1 MRARGDSAAHKAL
14 AEGEAAQRR
23 RAEALRKSEARFR
36 AAVDAV
42 QGVLWTN
49 NPRGEMEGE
58 QPGWAALTGQSFES
72 YQGYGWAEAVHP
84 DDREPTIEAWN
95 EAVAERKT
103 FIFDHRVRRRD
114 GVWRLFSIRAVPIF
128 ADDGAVAEWV
138 GVHTDITEERAAQ
151 DRLLEESR
159 TLETLSKT
167 GEALVAELDLERVV
181 QTVTNAGVAL
191 TGAHFGAF
199 FYNVQ
204 EAGETYMLY
213 TLSGVERSAFENFP
227 MPRATAVF
235 RPTFQGEGVI
245 RSDDIRKDPRYGKT
259 GPYHGMPKGHL
270 PVCSYLAA
278 PVMSRS
284 GEVIGGLFF
293 GHPQAAR
300 FNERHERLM
309 VGLAAQAAIAMENAR
324 LFQAVQRSNETLEQR
339 VAERTADLETAHDAL
354 RQAQKMEAIGQLT
367 GGIAHDFNNLLQG
380 VVGSLDLIRRRSHD
394 SERVQRWADAG
405 LKAAERGAKL
415 TGQLLAFSRSQR
427 IEVEP
432 LILRPLVENMRELL
446 GRTLGPTVEIIVDL
460 DDTDVPVLSDPT
472 QLEMALLN
480 LAINARDAMPDGGVL
495 TIAAQRRDIKDDAE
509 LGDGEYMELSVRD
522 TGSGMP
528 PEVMAR
534 AFDPFFTTKDVG
546 KGTGLGLSQVY
557 GIARQAGG
565 GVRIESLVDEGTI
578 VRVLLRR
585 TEATADA
592 EPTPADTAAGA
603 QNSMA
608 TVLVVDDDEDVRS
621 FMTQA
626 LESLGYRVEEAADG
640 PKALVLLEQFE
651 PDVLVVDFA
660 MPGMDGAEVARAGQ
674 ARWPDLPVIFA
685 SGYAQ
690 TDAIEKVAGQDA
702 TVLRKPFRIDGLQ
715 TVMVEALNRRLSGA
729 GSSASAQRLTESAP
743 PPGRGSGGRS

>member
-1 MRARGDSAAHKAL
+1 VGAKPHISGGTTA
-14 AEGEAAQRR
+14 R
-23 RAEALRKSEARFR
+23 RAPVENEDAQQQRAEELRKSEARFR
-36 AAVDAV
+36 AAIEAV
-42 QGVLWTN
+42 EGVLWTN
-49 NPRGEMEGE
+49 NPSGEMEGE
-58 QPGWAALTGQSFES
+58 QPGWTSLTGQSFES

-84 DDREPTIEAWN
+84 DDRDPTIEAWN

-138 GVHTDITEERAAQ
+138 GVHTDVTEQRAAQ
-151 DRLLEESR
+151 DALREESR
-159 TLETLSKT
+159 TLETLNKT

-181 QTVTNAGVAL
+181 QTVTDAGVAL

-204 EAGETYMLY
+204 EAGESYMLY
-213 TLSGVERSAFENFP
+213 TLSGVERSAFEDFP

-235 RPTFQGEGVI
+235 RPTFLGEGVI
-245 RSDDIRKDPRYGKT
+245 RSDDIRKDARYGKT
-259 GPYHGMPKGHL
+259 GPHHGMPNGHL
-270 PVCSYLAA
+270 PVCSYLAV

-284 GEVIGGLFF
+284 GDVIGGLFF
-293 GHPQAAR
+293 GHPDAAR

-309 VGLAAQAAIAMENAR
+309 GGLAAQAAIAMENAR
-324 LFQAVQRSNETLEQR
+324 LFQAVQHSNETLEQR
-339 VAERTADLETAHDAL
+339 VAERTADLETVHEAL

-394 SERVQRWADAG
+394 SERVERWAEAG

-415 TGQLLAFSRSQR
+415 TGQLLTFSRSQR
-427 IEVEP
+427 IEAKP

-446 GRTLGPTVEIIVDL
+446 GRTLGPAVEIIVDL

-495 TIAAQRRDIKDDAE
+495 TIAAQCRHIKDDAE
-509 LGDGEYMELSVRD
+509 LSDGEYMELSVRD

-528 PEVMAR
+528 PEVIAR
-534 AFDPFFTTKDVG
+534 AFDPFFTTKEVG

-565 GVRIESLVDEGTI
+565 GVRIESRVGEGAI

-585 TEATADA
+585 TERPPEM
-592 EPTPADTAAGA
+592 EPTPIVDSAGA
-603 QNSMA
+603 QTSVA
-608 TVLVVDDDEDVRS
+608 TVLVVDDDEDVRT
-621 FMTQA
+621 FLAQA
-626 LESLGYRVEEAADG
+626 LESLGYRVAEAANG
-640 PKALVLLEQFE
+640 PEALALLEQFE

-660 MPGMDGAEVARAGQ
+660 MPGMNGAEVAMAAR

-690 TDAIEKVAGQDA
+690 TDAIEEVAGQDA
-702 TVLRKPFRIDGLQ
+702 AVLRKPFRIDGLQ
-715 TVMVEALNRRLSGA
+715 IIIVDALNRRLQSVEA
-729 GSSASAQRLTESAP
+729 VV
-743 PPGRGSGGRS
+743 